1 MIWFHSTTRP
11 SGSAAALQQRSF
23 PVFSSLA
30 DKLVLSN
37 GVQMPGIGFGTW
49 QVPTDSTLENAVS
62 AALKLGYRF
71 FDTAQIYGNA
81 SAIGRG
87 VLLSDLPRA
96 EIFISSKIWTSH
108 RSYDGVMR
116 AFTDIIEQLKTTY
129 LDQLLIHWPATQG
142 EPMIWQSQN
151 AGTWRALE
159 DLYEQGVVKVIGVS
173 NFLPHHLVPLLARA
187 RIRPMVNQLEIHPGY
202 PQFAAVNFCF
212 KQNIAVQAWSP
223 LGRGGLTH
231 HPLLIELGE
240 KYGVS
245 PALIALRWSL
255 QHGFIPVVKALD
267 AEHMKSN
274 LDAFGLTL
282 EDEDM
287 TRLDTM
293 QQVAFSGLH
302 PDTVTF

>member
-1 MIWFHSTTRP
+1 M
-11 SGSAAALQQRSF
+11 
-23 PVFSSLA
+23 FSSID
-30 DKLVLSN
+30 DKLALSN
-37 GVQMPGIGFGTW
+37 GIQMPCMGFGTW
-49 QVPTDSTLENAVS
+49 QVPADSTLEEAVVS
-62 AALKLGYRF
+62 ALQLGYRF

-81 SAIGRG
+81 AAIGRG
-87 VLLSDLPRA
+87 IQASGVPRDK
-96 EIFISSKIWTSH
+96 IFISSKIWTSS

-116 AFTDIIEQLKTTY
+116 AFSDILDDLKTSY

-159 DLYEQGVVKVIGVS
+159 ELYDKGAVKVIGVS

-202 PQFAAVNFCF
+202 PQFATVNFCF
-212 KQNIAVQAWSP
+212 KQGIAVQAWSP

-231 HPLLIELGE
+231 HPILIELGE
-240 KYGVS
+240 KYGVT
-245 PALIALRWSL
+245 PAQIAIRWSL
-255 QHGFIPVVKALD
+255 QHGFVPIVKALD
-267 AEHMKSN
+267 IGHMKSN
-274 LDAFGLTL
+274 IDSFGFTLSDDDMKQLD
-282 EDEDM
+282 M
-287 TRLDTM
+287 M

>member
-1 MIWFHSTTRP
+1 M
-11 SGSAAALQQRSF
+11 
-23 PVFSSLA
+23 FSSLA

-142 EPMIWQSQN
+142 EPMNWQSQN

-159 DLYEQGVVKVIGVS
+159 DLYEQGAVKVIGVS

>member
-1 MIWFHSTTRP
+1 M
-11 SGSAAALQQRSF
+11 
-23 PVFSSLA
+23 FSSLA

-71 FDTAQIYGNA
+71 FDNAQIYGNA

-159 DLYEQGVVKVIGVS
+159 DLYEQGAVKVIGVS

>member
-1 MIWFHSTTRP
+1 M
-11 SGSAAALQQRSF
+11 
-23 PVFSSLA
+23 FSSID
-30 DKLVLSN
+30 DKLALSN
-37 GVQMPGIGFGTW
+37 GIQMPCMGFGTW
-49 QVPTDSTLENAVS
+49 QVPADSTLEEAVVS
-62 AALKLGYRF
+62 ALQLGYRF

-81 SAIGRG
+81 AAIGRG
-87 VLLSDLPRA
+87 IQASGVPR
-96 EIFISSKIWTSH
+96 EKIFISSKIWTSS

-116 AFTDIIEQLKTTY
+116 AFSDILDDLKTNY

-159 DLYEQGVVKVIGVS
+159 ELYDKGAVKVIGVS

-202 PQFAAVNFCF
+202 PQFATVNFCF
-212 KQNIAVQAWSP
+212 KQGIAVQAWSP

-231 HPLLIELGE
+231 HPILIELAE
-240 KYGVS
+240 KYGVT
-245 PALIALRWSL
+245 PAQIAIRWSL
-255 QHGFIPVVKALD
+255 QHGFVPIVKALD
-267 AEHMKSN
+267 IGHMKSN
-274 LDAFGLTL
+274 INSFGFTLSDDDMKQLD
-282 EDEDM
+282 M
-287 TRLDTM
+287 M

>member
-1 MIWFHSTTRP
+1 MPPRPIEIKNIVTTKKKTVIEP
-11 SGSAAALQQRSF
+11 LKQT
-23 PVFSSLA
+23 VKLA
-30 DKLVLSN
+30 N
-37 GVQMPGIGFGTW
+37 GVEMPTIGFGTW
-49 QVPTDSTLENAVS
+49 QIPINEHFQSTIQTAIQ
-62 AALKLGYRF
+62 LGYRH
-71 FDTAQIYGNA
+71 FDTAQIYNNA
-81 SAIGRG
+81 ALIGDVIRESG
-87 VLLSDLPRA
+87 IPRS
-96 EIFISSKIWTSH
+96 EFFLTSKIWASH
-108 RSYDGVMR
+108 RSFESAEDAYAM
-116 AFTDIIEQLKTTY
+116 ILEQLQVDY
-129 LDQLLIHWPATQG
+129 LDLLLIHWPAAQG
-142 EPMIWQSQN
+142 EPMVWQAQN
-151 AGTWRALE
+151 AGTWRAFE
-159 DLYEQGVVKVIGVS
+159 KIYKAGAVRAIGVS

-187 RIRPMVNQLEIHPGY
+187 KVKPMVNQLEIHPGY
-202 PQFAAVNFCF
+202 PQRAALRFCMDHG
-212 KQNIAVQAWSP
+212 ILVQAWSP

>member
-1 MIWFHSTTRP
+1 M
-11 SGSAAALQQRSF
+11 
-23 PVFSSLA
+23 FSSID
-30 DKLVLSN
+30 DKLALSN
-37 GVQMPGIGFGTW
+37 GIQMPCMGFGTW
-49 QVPTDSTLENAVS
+49 QVPADSTLEETVVS
-62 AALKLGYRF
+62 ALQIGYRF

-81 SAIGRG
+81 AAIGRG
-87 VLLSDLPRA
+87 IQASGIPR
-96 EIFISSKIWTSH
+96 EKIFISSKIWTSS

-116 AFTDIIEQLKTTY
+116 AFSDILDDLKTNY

-159 DLYEQGVVKVIGVS
+159 ELYDKGAVKVIGVS

-202 PQFAAVNFCF
+202 PQFATVNFCF
-212 KQNIAVQAWSP
+212 KQGIAVQAWSP

-231 HPLLIELGE
+231 HPILIELGE

-245 PALIALRWSL
+245 PAQIAIRWSL
-255 QHGFIPVVKALD
+255 QHGFVPIVKALD
-267 AEHMKSN
+267 IGHMKSN
-274 LDAFGLTL
+274 IDSFGFTL
-282 EDEDM
+282 SDDDM
-287 TRLDTM
+287 KQLDTM

>member
-1 MIWFHSTTRP
+1 M
-11 SGSAAALQQRSF
+11 
-23 PVFSSLA
+23 FSSID
-30 DKLVLSN
+30 DKLALPN
-37 GVQMPGIGFGTW
+37 GIQMPCMGFGTW
-49 QVPTDSTLENAVS
+49 QVPADSTLEEAVVS
-62 AALKLGYRF
+62 ALQLGYRF

-81 SAIGRG
+81 AAIGRG
-87 VLLSDLPRA
+87 IQASGIPR
-96 EIFISSKIWTSH
+96 EKIFISSKIWTSS

-116 AFTDIIEQLKTTY
+116 AFSDILDDLKTSY

-159 DLYEQGVVKVIGVS
+159 ELYDKGAVKVIGVS

-202 PQFAAVNFCF
+202 PQFATVNFCF
-212 KQNIAVQAWSP
+212 KQSIAVQAWSP

-231 HPLLIELGE
+231 HPILIELGE
-240 KYGVS
+240 KYGVT
-245 PALIALRWSL
+245 PAQVAIRWSL
-255 QHGFIPVVKALD
+255 QHGFVPIVKALD
-267 AEHMKSN
+267 IGHMKSN
-274 LDAFGLTL
+274 IDSFGFTLSNDDMKQLD
-282 EDEDM
+282 M
-287 TRLDTM
+287 M

>member
-1 MIWFHSTTRP
+1 M
-11 SGSAAALQQRSF
+11 
-23 PVFSSLA
+23 FSSLA

-159 DLYEQGVVKVIGVS
+159 DLYEQGAVKVIGVS

-267 AEHMKSN
+267 TEHMKSN